1 MYEYMATITK
11 VVDGDTAKVD
21 IDLGFGMSYK
31 NQTVRFYGIDTEE
44 SRTRDLT
51 EKWYGKLAAQYVK
64 DRLIVGEKYKMT
76 TTISKGKFGRILGT
90 FYCEDENGEYN
101 LNERMVEMNHAVA
114 YHGQSKEEIQEGHI
128 ANRQRLAQRGLQP
141 E

>member
-1 MYEYMATITK
+1 MGDQTTTIIALFRQPRVCRKDESSGVNMYEYNATILR

-31 NQTVRFYGIDTEE
+31 NQTIRFYGIDTEE

-64 DRLIVGEKYKMT
+64 DRLIV
-76 TTISKGKFGRILGT
+76 
-90 FYCEDENGEYN
+90 
-101 LNERMVEMNHAVA
+101 AA
-114 YHGQSKEEIQEGHI
+114 
-128 ANRQRLAQRGLQP
+128 
-141 E
+141 